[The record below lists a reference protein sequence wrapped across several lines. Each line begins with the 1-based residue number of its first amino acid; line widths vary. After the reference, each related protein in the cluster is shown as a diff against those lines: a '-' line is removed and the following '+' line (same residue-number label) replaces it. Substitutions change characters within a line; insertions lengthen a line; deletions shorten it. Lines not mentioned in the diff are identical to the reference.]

1 MPTLPLLAAIL
12 FAPPP
17 KLSPGDHTRTLTVD
31 GRERSYVI
39 HVPKKYDPKK
49 PTPVV
54 LILHGAGTNA
64 AIMARFCGMNEKSD
78 EAGFLAVYANG
89 TGVGI
94 FLTFN
99 CGGLATRIAD
109 RWPDDVKYV
118 DKLLDDLETVANVDK
133 KRVYATGLSNGGM
146 MCYRLAAELS
156 HRIAAIAPV
165 AGTLCI
171 DKPMP
176 KRCVPVI
183 HFHGT
188 NDRIVPYKGP
198 DNGTKKVLAFK
209 SVDETIETW
218 RKLNKCAE
226 KPVET
231 KLGKKIDDG
240 TEIVQKCYRSKDGGA
255 DVVLIAIKGAGHTW
269 PGRPPRVSFIGK
281 STKRISAND
290 MIWEFFQ
297 RHRLK

>member
-1 MPTLPLLAAIL
+1 MLTLPILAAIL

-17 KLSPGDHTRTLTVD
+17 KLAPGDHTRMLKVD

-39 HVPKKYDPKK
+39 HVPKKYDPKR

-64 AIMARFCGMNEKSD
+64 AIMERFCGMNEKSD
-78 EAGFLAVYANG
+78 EAGFLAVYPNG

-99 CGGLATRIAD
+99 SGGLSPRIAD
-109 RWPDDVKYV
+109 RWPDDVKFV
-118 DKLLDDLETVANVDK
+118 DKLLDDLQSVANVDK
-133 KRVYATGLSNGGM
+133 KRIYATGLSNGGM

-156 HRIAAIAPV
+156 NRIAAIAPV
-165 AGTLCI
+165 SGTLCL

-176 KRCVPVI
+176 KRCVPVL

-188 NDRIVPYKGP
+188 KDHIVPYKGP
-198 DNGTKKVLAFK
+198 GKTAKKVLAFK
-209 SVDETIETW
+209 SVDDTIAVW
-218 RKLNKCAE
+218 RKLDKCMAQ
-226 KPVET
+226 PVEK
-231 KLGKKIDDG
+231 KLGNRIDDG
-240 TEIVQKCYRSKDGGA
+240 TEIVQTTYRPKQGGA
-255 DVVLIAIKGAGHTW
+255 EVILVTIKGAGHTW

-297 RHRLK
+297 RHPLK

>member
-1 MPTLPLLAAIL
+1 MVTLPILAAL
-12 FAPPP
+12 LLAPPP
-17 KLSPGDHTRTLTVD
+17 KLSPGDHTRMLTVD

-64 AIMARFCGMNEKSD
+64 RIMERLCGMNEKSE
-78 EAGFLAVYANG
+78 EAGFLAVYPNG
-89 TGVGI
+89 TGLGI

-99 CGGLATRIAD
+99 SGGLSPRIAD
-109 RWPDDVKYV
+109 RWPDDVKFI
-118 DKLLDDLETVANVDK
+118 DKLLDDLQTVANVDK

-146 MCYRLAAELS
+146 MCYRLAAELPQ
-156 HRIAAIAPV
+156 RIAAIAPV
-165 AGTLCI
+165 SGTLCL

-176 KRCVPVI
+176 RRCVPLM

-188 NDRIVPYKGP
+188 DDRIVPYKGP

-209 SVDETIETW
+209 SVDETIAIW
-218 RKLNKCAE
+218 RKLNKCSG
-226 KPVET
+226 KPVEK
-231 KLGKKIDDG
+231 KLGNKVDDG
-240 TEIVQKCYRSKDGGA
+240 TEILQKTYRPKKGGA
-255 DVVLIAIKGAGHTW
+255 DVVLVVIKGAGHTW
-269 PGRPPRVSFIGK
+269 PGRPPRVRFLGK

-290 MIWEFFQ
+290 MIWEFFRQ
-297 RHRLK
+297 HPLK